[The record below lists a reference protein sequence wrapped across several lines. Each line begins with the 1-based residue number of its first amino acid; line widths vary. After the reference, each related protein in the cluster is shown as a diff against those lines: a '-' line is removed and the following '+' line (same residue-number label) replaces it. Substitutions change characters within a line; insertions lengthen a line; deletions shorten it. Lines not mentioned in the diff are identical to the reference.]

1 MKRKGFTLAEVLIV
15 LALVGFLFTL
25 TIPNVIHKQGSQ
37 KYIETLI
44 TAQSKLQTAFDETA
58 KVNNNKLPLDW
69 DSVKASSNKS
79 EAIMKE
85 IGKRLQIMS
94 YCGSYDKGCFAPNG
108 YRTLNGL
115 TTTVVTDDMEPFAK
129 TSSIPQENI
138 VAKNDSGLESQDE
151 VEETTDSEPKVK
163 EVQYEQAYPKPSSIY
178 VSLLDGGSVVL
189 KTSSTYCNGIIPS
202 VDPIER
208 PLCGVIYVDVNGPAI
223 PNMLGVDV
231 FGFYLSGNSV
241 LPMGFYGDDF
251 SFDYNCLRETPHA
264 TKYNGL
270 GCTAW
275 AMKNKNMEYRKC
287 QAGKRL
293 GWASATRCV
302 EPSKK

>member
-1 MKRKGFTLAEVLIV
+1 MKNKAFTLAEVLIV

-37 KYIETLI
+37 KYIETLT
-44 TAQSKLQTAFDETA
+44 TAQSKLQTAFEETA
-58 KVNNNKLPLDW
+58 KANNNKLPLDW
-69 DSVKASSNKS
+69 DNVKASNNKS
-79 EAIMKE
+79 EAIIKE
-85 IGKRLQIMS
+85 LGKRLQIMS
-94 YCGSYDKGCFAPNG
+94 YCGTSDSGCFAPNG
-108 YRTLNGL
+108 YRTLNGVA
-115 TTTVVTDDMEPFAK
+115 TTVITDDMEPFAR
-129 TSSIPQENI
+129 TSQLPQDDI
-138 VAKNDSGLESQDE
+138 VANDNVGLNLQDE
-151 VEETTDSEPKVK
+151 SESNSEQPMQKP
-163 EVQYEQAYPKPSSIY
+163 VQYHQADPKASSVY
-178 VSLLDGGSVVL
+178 VSLLDGGSIAL
-189 KTSSTYCNGIIPS
+189 KTSSTYCNGIVPA

-208 PLCGVIYVDVNGPAI
+208 PFCGVIYVDVNGPAI

-231 FGFYLSGNSV
+231 FGFYLSGNNV

-251 SFDYNCLRETPHA
+251 SFDYNCLRETPRA

-293 GWASATRCV
+293 GWASATRCT